1 MRPSSILFTLISSL
15 LTSTLATTPSP
26 LTLRVPAHIP
36 PLPYT
41 TRAILTTTNHTH
53 KAPITRSNTFVFPD
67 IHTSTQSNPNQKKL
81 SYLLDIACRDYDFMS
96 YGVDVGRGGKV
107 EIYRV
112 GRGGIE
118 MGGREV
124 VGEEGVEVRVLR
136 IREYYEERAGCEFV
150 PETMKESK
158 SDIWIHWLTGD
169 AM

>member
-15 LTSTLATTPSP
+15 LTSTLATTP
-26 LTLRVPAHIP
+26 
-36 PLPYT
+36 
-41 TRAILTTTNHTH
+41 
-53 KAPITRSNTFVFPD
+53 PITRSNTFVFPD